1 MFDFSEEKNY
11 RTYKAGETIFT
22 LGERGYDMYAVIEV
36 EIEIR
41 LGSNYISTARE
52 NEVFGEM
59 ALIDQK
65 DRTATAYAVKDSTV
79 AVICEDRFR
88 ELVKDPDF
96 AVDMMRVVSSRLRTE
111 MRIKRELSHEASL
124 RAVGISVAS

>member
-1 MFDFSEEKNY
+1 M
-11 RTYKAGETIFT
+11 
-22 LGERGYDMYAVIEV
+22 GERGYDMYAVIEG